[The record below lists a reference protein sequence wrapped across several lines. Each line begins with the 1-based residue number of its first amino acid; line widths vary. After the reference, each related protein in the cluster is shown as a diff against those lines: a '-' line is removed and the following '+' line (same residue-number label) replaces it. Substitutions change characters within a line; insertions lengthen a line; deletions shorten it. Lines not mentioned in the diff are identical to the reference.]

1 MGEARLREGF
11 CPKFS
16 LIVLHLPATRMYAF
30 SPPCNQHVL
39 LKCGTINTAFPE
51 DVREN
56 KDIEFKGNKAATC
69 THILILML
77 SPE

>member
-1 MGEARLREGF
+1 
-11 CPKFS
+11 
-16 LIVLHLPATRMYAF
+16 MYAF

-56 KDIEFKGNKAATC
+56 KDIEFKGKKAGTC
-69 THILILML
+69 THILLLML
-77 SPE
+77 SQE